1 MNSTCRCLLRHII
14 VMSYRIISYSICLH
28 NFKSRQVKP
37 ILTDASDTQ
46 QLVAW
51 YPNMTCG
58 KLAHGVVS
66 VVFLAIPTIRS
77 EATRCRGV
85 G

>member
-1 MNSTCRCLLRHII
+1 
-14 VMSYRIISYSICLH
+14 MSYRMISYSICLH
-28 NFKSRQVKP
+28 HFKSRQVNP
-37 ILTDASDTQ
+37 ILTDASNTQ

-51 YPNMTCG
+51 YHNMTCG
-58 KLAHGVVS
+58 NLVHGVVS
-66 VVFLAIPTIRS
+66 VVFLVIPTIRS